1 MKLRDVSVQ
10 VNQNTR
16 ARVSFFNKV
25 IKKEALAQMFS
36 CEFCKF
42 LRTPF
47 LKKHLRKL
55 LLLFVIYLFNYD
67 SSKSTFFMLNMA
79 FDALFEYSFCQ
90 INLNSSFRLIAI
102 TVTRTSF
109 FLLCVFICAFL

>member
-1 MKLRDVSVQ
+1 MPQSL
-10 VNQNTR
+10 
-16 ARVSFFNKV
+16 FNKA
-25 IKKEALAQMFS
+25 IKKETLAQVFPVN
-36 CEFCKF
+36 FAKF

-47 LKKHLRKL
+47 FTEDLRWL